1 MADGKVIYEVRADD
15 SNLDADLDKANS
27 KAEAGSGKLAGA
39 AKTAGLAIGAAFV
52 AAGAAAVKFGS
63 EFEQGLANAST
74 LIDTSVT
81 DMDGLQEKILDL
93 SDSSGIAA
101 SELTNS
107 LYSALSAGVPA
118 TEDMGEAIAFLE
130 SATRLAKAGFTDVD
144 TAVATTAKVLN
155 AYNMDVSETDKVH
168 KVLMQTQNKGITTVG
183 ELGSVLANVTPTA
196 SAMGVSFDQVGA
208 SLATMTAAGTPA
220 ATATTQLNNLIAEL
234 GKNGTIAANNLAAA
248 VEGTEYAGMGFTE
261 LMDAGLPLN
270 EVLDLMG
277 TYAEE
282 NGLSM
287 IDMFS
292 SLEAGKAAL
301 SLAGENSA
309 AFTENLAAMGT
320 EVDVVGEAYDKV
332 TSTSGEQFNRL
343 LNELKNVAIDLF
355 NQMLPIINEALPVF
369 KELLDLLIPP
379 ITEMVSALMPVLVE
393 LFNQVLPPLM
403 ELVNILLPPLI
414 ELFTSLLTPLTEL
427 LGAILPPLVEVFNVL
442 LEPILQLID
451 VLLPP
456 LISLFDQLKP
466 FIAAVTPVIQALA
479 SVIADALS
487 GAINGVMPIISA
499 LQEVLSALIQFIT
512 GVFSGNWEQAWNGIV
527 RVFKGIFNLIPAAV
541 ESVINGA
548 IGIINGLINGINK
561 LTGVLGIP
569 AIPNIPTVSLPRFH
583 VGGIVDFEQGEGM
596 ALLKSGEMV
605 LTAQQQAQLFAMANG
620 QYNPTAPSGTPIV
633 IHNYLQA
640 DFDADG
646 FQLARV
652 VLQNIDDAAAFM

>member
-118 TEDMGEAIAFLE
+118 TEDMGEAMAFLE